1 MFIDARVGL
10 FLLVAMLSTAAASAQ
25 ESSPPAQPATDRI
38 YLDVVVTPKSGPPVS
53 VLQQEDFT
61 VLDNKVPMTLTSF
74 EALGGS
80 RAPLE
85 IILVVDDVNAG
96 PQNIAFERSAIDK
109 LLHADG
115 GNLAHPTALAFLTDA
130 GIEIQEEF
138 STDGNA
144 LITSLNQHTIGLHS
158 IPRSGNYT
166 AADRFHVSVESLF
179 RLATREASRP
189 GRKIILWFS
198 PGWSLFSSPRD
209 ESQIGETQ
217 RQKIFRYVVT
227 VSTLLRQG
235 RVTLYSINPL
245 GINESMDRALDW
257 EADVKGI
264 SKVSQAGYGNMALQ
278 VIATQSGG
286 LALNGNDIA
295 ALLQRWLADTQAYY
309 ELSFAPLLD
318 QKPDEYHHLE
328 IRLAKPG
335 LTARTRQGYYSQPR
349 PLY

>member
-1 MFIDARVGL
+1 MSIDARVGL
-10 FLLVAMLSTAAASAQ
+10 FLLVSMFFTGAASAQ
-25 ESSPPAQPATDRI
+25 KSSPLAQPATDRI

-53 VLQQEDFT
+53 GLQQEDFT
-61 VLDNKVPMTLTSF
+61 VLDNKVPVTLTSF

-85 IILVVDDVNAG
+85 VMLVVDNVNTS
-96 PQNIAFERSAIDK
+96 PRDIALERSAIDK

-115 GNLAHPTALAFLTDA
+115 GNLGHPTALAFLTDA
-130 GIEIQEEF
+130 GIEIQEES

-144 LITSLNQHTIGLHS
+144 LSALLNQHTLGVQS
-158 IPRSGNYT
+158 IPRSRSG
-166 AADRFHVSVESLF
+166 AADRFHVSVESLYE
-179 RLATREASRP
+179 LATREASRP
-189 GRKIILWFS
+189 GRKIVLWIS

-209 ESQIGETQ
+209 EAQIGTTQ
-217 RQKIFRYVVT
+217 RQRIFRYVVT
-227 VSTLLRQG
+227 MSTLLRQG

-245 GINESMDRALDW
+245 GIKASIGRAFDW
-257 EADVKGI
+257 EADVKGV
-264 SKVSQAGYGNMALQ
+264 SKVSQAGWGNVALQ

-295 ALLQRWLADTQAYY
+295 ALLQSCLADTQAYY

-328 IRLAKPG
+328 VRLAKPG
-335 LTARTRQGYYSQPR
+335 LTARTRQGYYSQP
-349 PLY
+349 PPHY